1 MAKTKIFEL
10 AKELDI
16 HSKDILAFL
25 QGKGVEAKAAQ
36 SSVEE
41 DAAVMV
47 KKHFGK
53 SEGEKRIVEDA
64 SMKTTGVTPEK
75 KTESTQSGSHEKAQE
90 HAPAAPQSHEAGGDG
105 KEKAGDAPVK
115 KKKNIIFVS
124 NPHNS
129 KMQSGGQRQPQG
141 GNKGGTAGNTGD
153 RRGGNGH
160 SSNNNSGRGGA
171 GGASYGNR
179 GNNNAGSAGRQNGN
193 RQNGNQNRSS
203 GRIGFEQPK
212 LIKPLTKPSQPQMP
226 DERLEEQRRR
236 AEAAERAAR
245 EQKAREE
252 KAAAERAARA
262 ERNENRNDQGRKEPD
277 SRQDRPR
284 KPPVKRRQNKQLFG
298 QEQPEAPGQTD
309 RRAAR
314 SGYKGPET
322 TGPRADPAKDKPSRL
337 WRRSE
342 AWPGL

>member
-115 KKKNIIFVS
+115 KKKNIILI
-124 NPHNS
+124 
-129 KMQSGGQRQPQG
+129 
-141 GNKGGTAGNTGD
+141 
-153 RRGGNGH
+153 
-160 SSNNNSGRGGA
+160 
-171 GGASYGNR
+171 
-179 GNNNAGSAGRQNGN
+179 QNF
-193 RQNGNQNRSS
+193 RM
-203 GRIGFEQPK
+203 K
-212 LIKPLTKPSQPQMP
+212 LTK
-226 DERLEEQRRR
+226 
-236 AEAAERAAR
+236 
-245 EQKAREE
+245 
-252 KAAAERAARA
+252 
-262 ERNENRNDQGRKEPD
+262 
-277 SRQDRPR
+277 
-284 KPPVKRRQNKQLFG
+284 F
-298 QEQPEAPGQTD
+298 
-309 RRAAR
+309 
-314 SGYKGPET
+314 
-322 TGPRADPAKDKPSRL
+322 
-337 WRRSE
+337 
-342 AWPGL
+342 